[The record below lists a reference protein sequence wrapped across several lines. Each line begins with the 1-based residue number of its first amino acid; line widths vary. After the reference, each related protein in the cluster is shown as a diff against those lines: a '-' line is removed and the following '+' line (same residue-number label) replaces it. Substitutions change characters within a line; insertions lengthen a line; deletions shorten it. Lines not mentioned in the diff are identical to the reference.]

1 MGTSIL
7 LVEDNPGDARL
18 IQVLLAEEAG
28 SEFHLTHVER
38 LADACEL
45 VKQED
50 FACVLLDLSLPDS
63 QGLETVEGLRKTG
76 LDAPIVVLSG
86 LDNEEVALAALQSG
100 AQDYL
105 TKGRADGMLLK
116 RSILY
121 GIERH
126 RTRKQ
131 LLLAEAAFN
140 CTDTGIMVMDAG
152 WRVIR
157 VNPAFTRV
165 TGYTPD
171 EVTGHKPQVLSSGVH
186 DAEFYDDLWASL
198 DANGAW
204 EGEIWNRRKNGEVY
218 PEWLRI
224 NAVADEQGGITG
236 YVAILSDITHRKKAE
251 TELLRQATRDPL
263 TGLANRQLFMHV
275 LDDSIERASS
285 LERACAVLFID
296 LDGFKDIN
304 DRWDHAVGDEMLKEV
319 ARRLRGTVRV
329 SDEVARLGG
338 DEFTVVLTE
347 VRETQDAARVAE
359 KIVGAVAE
367 PYALSVGTA
376 EVSASVGI
384 AVYPADATA
393 AEELVRCADQAM
405 YAAKRAGKN
414 RYRFYSASQNTSG
427 RPQCTVQ

>member
-1 MGTSIL
+1 MAMNIL

-28 SEFHLTHVER
+28 SEFRLTHVER

-45 VKQED
+45 AKQEE
-50 FACVLLDLSLPDS
+50 FAAVLLDLSLPDS
-63 QGLETVEGLRKTG
+63 HGLETVMGLRRG
-76 LDAPIVVLSG
+76 GPDVPIVILSG
-86 LDNEEVALAALQSG
+86 MDNEEVALAALQNG

-105 TKGRADGMLLK
+105 VKGRADGMLLK

-121 GIERH
+121 AIERH
-126 RTRKQ
+126 RTKRQ
-131 LLLAEAAFN
+131 LLLAEAAFK

-157 VNPAFTRV
+157 VNPAFSRV
-165 TGYTPD
+165 TGYEPA
-171 EVTGHKPQVLSSGVH
+171 EVVGRKPMVLSSGVH
-186 DAEFYDDLWASL
+186 EPEFYDDLWAAL

-224 NAVADEQGGITG
+224 NAVEDEQGGITG
-236 YVAILSDITHRKKAE
+236 YVAIMSDITHRKKAE

-275 LDDSIERASS
+275 LDDSIERAGSM
-285 LERACAVLFID
+285 ERLCAVLFVD
-296 LDGFKDIN
+296 LDGFKEIN
-304 DRWDHAVGDEMLKEV
+304 DRWDHAAGDEMLKEV

-338 DEFTVVLTE
+338 DEFVVVLTE
-347 VRETQDAARVAE
+347 VREPQDAARVAE
-359 KIVGAVAE
+359 KIVGALAE
-367 PYALSVGTA
+367 PYRLSAG
-376 EVSASVGI
+376 EGRISASVGI
-384 AVYPADATA
+384 SVYPANATS
-393 AEELVRCADQAM
+393 AEDLVRAADQAM
-405 YAAKRAGKN
+405 YSAKRAGKS
-414 RYRFYSASQNTSG
+414 RYRFYDGQPVFSKAVAT
-427 RPQCTVQ
+427 

>member
-1 MGTSIL
+1 MGTNIL

-38 LADACEL
+38 LTDACEL
-45 VKQED
+45 VKQEE

-76 LDAPIVVLSG
+76 LDVPVVVLSG

-121 GIERH
+121 AIERH

-131 LLLAEAAFN
+131 LLLAEAAFK

-165 TGYTPD
+165 TGYQPD
-171 EVTGHKPQVLSSGVH
+171 EVIGHKPQVLSSGVH
-186 DAEFYDDLWASL
+186 DTEFYDDLWASL

-224 NAVADEQGGITG
+224 NAVAGEQGGITG

-275 LDDSIERASS
+275 LEDSVERASS
-285 LERACAVLFID
+285 MERACAVLFID
-296 LDGFKDIN
+296 LDGFKEVN
-304 DRWDHAVGDEMLKEV
+304 DRWDHAVGDELLKEV

-359 KIVGAVAE
+359 KIVAAVAE
-367 PYALSVGTA
+367 PYTLSAGEA

-393 AEELVRCADQAM
+393 AEDLVRCADQAM
-405 YAAKRAGKN
+405 YSAKRAGKN
-414 RYRFYSASQNTSG
+414 RYRFYSASRNTPE
-427 RPQCTVQ
+427 RPHLAVQ

>member
-1 MGTSIL
+1 MPKGTNIL

-28 SEFHLTHVER
+28 AEFHLTHVER

-45 VKQED
+45 VKQEE
-50 FACVLLDLSLPDS
+50 FAAVLLDLSLPDS
-63 QGLETVEGLRKTG
+63 HGLDTVNGLRRSG
-76 LDAPIVVLSG
+76 PDIPIVILSG

-105 TKGRADGMLLK
+105 VKGRADGMLLK

-121 GIERH
+121 AMERH

-165 TGYTPD
+165 TGYVAD
-171 EVTGHKPQVLSSGVH
+171 EVVGHKPLVLSSGVH
-186 DAEFYDDLWASL
+186 DPEFYDDLWRSL
-198 DANGAW
+198 DEQGAW

-236 YVAILSDITHRKKAE
+236 YVAIMSDITHRKKAE

-275 LDDSIERASS
+275 LDDSIERAGS
-285 LERACAVLFID
+285 LERSCAVLFID
-296 LDGFKDIN
+296 LDGFKDVN
-304 DRWDHAVGDEMLKEV
+304 DRWDHAVGDELLKEV
-319 ARRLRGTVRV
+319 ARRLRGSVRV

-359 KIVGAVAE
+359 KIVSAVAQ
-367 PYALSVGTA
+367 PYALSAGEA
-376 EVSASVGI
+376 HVSASVGI
-384 AVYPADATA
+384 AVYPADATS
-393 AEELVRCADQAM
+393 AEDLVRAADQAM

-414 RYRFYSASQNTSG
+414 RYRFYEGQPPAPTKVVAG
-427 RPQCTVQ
+427 

>member
-1 MGTSIL
+1 MGTNIL

-38 LADACEL
+38 LTDACEL
-45 VKQED
+45 VKQEE

-76 LDAPIVVLSG
+76 LDVPVVVLSG

-121 GIERH
+121 AIERH

-131 LLLAEAAFN
+131 LLLAEAAFK

-165 TGYTPD
+165 TGYDPD
-171 EVTGHKPQVLSSGVH
+171 EVIGHKPQVLSSGVH

-275 LDDSIERASS
+275 LEDSVERASS
-285 LERACAVLFID
+285 MERACAVLFID
-296 LDGFKDIN
+296 LDGFKEVN
-304 DRWDHAVGDEMLKEV
+304 DRWDHAVGDELLKEV

-359 KIVGAVAE
+359 KIVAAVAE
-367 PYALSVGTA
+367 PYTLSAGTA

-393 AEELVRCADQAM
+393 AEDLVRCADQAM
-405 YAAKRAGKN
+405 YSAKRAGKN
-414 RYRFYSASQNTSG
+414 RYRFYSAAHNTPE
-427 RPQCTVQ
+427 RPHFAVQ